1 MYEYNDENKTFAKEE
16 IDNFMANFGGT
27 EIY

>member
-1 MYEYNDENKTFAKEE
+1 MYDYNDKNKTFAKKE